1 MDRKIRIAAAGD
13 NCVDVYDKEGKA
25 YPGGN
30 PLNVAVYVARLG
42 GESTYVGAVG
52 TDEYGKMMQEAIQ
65 GKGVDIS
72 HLKVLEGSTAVTH
85 VEIVDGDR
93 ILGEYE
99 EGVLADFKLNE
110 ADMDFL
116 CGYDMVVSGLWGMC
130 EHELPALKAKGAAI
144 AFDFAT
150 KLDDPVVEIAI
161 PYVDYAFFAIDDKE
175 EWEIKAFMEEMHK
188 KGPKVV
194 VVTRGEA
201 GSLAFD
207 GETFYQYGIVP
218 CEVVDT
224 MGAGDSFIAGFLYAI
239 CGGKSIPEAMAEGA
253 ANSSVTIAYFGA
265 W

>member
-13 NCVDVYDKEGKA
+13 NCMDVYDKEGKE

-30 PLNVAVYVARLG
+30 PLNVAVYVVRLG

-52 TDEYGKMMQEAIQ
+52 TDKYGEKMMEAIK

-72 HLKVLEGSTAVTH
+72 HLKVLEGNTAVTH
-85 VEIVDGDR
+85 VEIVDGNR
-93 ILGEYE
+93 VLGDYD
-99 EGVLADFKLNE
+99 EGVLADFKLNDE
-110 ADMDFL
+110 DIDFL

-130 EHELPALKAKGAAI
+130 ENELPALKAKGARV

-150 KLDDPVVEIAI
+150 KLDDPVVPIAL

-175 EWEIKAFMEEMHK
+175 EDGIKAFMKEIIK

-194 VVTRGEA
+194 VVTMGEK
-201 GSLAFD
+201 GSLAYD
-207 GETFYQYGIVP
+207 GNEFYKYGIVP
-218 CEVVDT
+218 CDVVDT
-224 MGAGDSFIAGFLYAI
+224 MGAGDSYIAGFLYAV
-239 CGGKSIPEAMAEGA
+239 CQGKSIPEAMADGA
-253 ANSSVTIAYFGA
+253 KNSSVTIAYYGA

>member
-13 NCVDVYDKEGKA
+13 NCMDVYDKEGKE

-30 PLNVAVYVARLG
+30 PLNVAVYVVRLG

-52 TDEYGKMMQEAIQ
+52 TDKYGEKMMEAIK

-72 HLKVLEGSTAVTH
+72 HLKVLEGNTAVTH
-85 VEIVDGDR
+85 VEIVDGNR
-93 ILGEYE
+93 VLGDYD
-99 EGVLADFKLNE
+99 EGVLADFKLNDE
-110 ADMDFL
+110 DIDFL

-130 EHELPALKAKGAAI
+130 ENELPALKAKGARV

-150 KLDDPVVEIAI
+150 KLDDPVVPIAL

-175 EWEIKAFMEEMHK
+175 EDEIKAFMKEIIK

-194 VVTRGEA
+194 VVTMGEK
-201 GSLAFD
+201 GSLAYD
-207 GETFYQYGIVP
+207 GNEFYKYGIVP
-218 CEVVDT
+218 CDVVDT
-224 MGAGDSFIAGFLYAI
+224 MGAGDSYIAGFLF
-239 CGGKSIPEAMAEGA
+239 GLGEGLSIDEAMEKGA
-253 ANSSVTIAYFGA
+253 ATATETLKYFGG